1 MTRARHAALT
11 VGAGLIVA
19 TVVIVVFKAPI
30 VPAAYGVLSAVAW
43 MLIRK
48 PQS

>member
-19 TVVIVVFKAPI
+19 TIVIQVFKAPV
-30 VPAAYGVLSAVAW
+30 VPAAYGVISAVAW
-43 MLIRK
+43 LLIRK
-48 PQS
+48 S